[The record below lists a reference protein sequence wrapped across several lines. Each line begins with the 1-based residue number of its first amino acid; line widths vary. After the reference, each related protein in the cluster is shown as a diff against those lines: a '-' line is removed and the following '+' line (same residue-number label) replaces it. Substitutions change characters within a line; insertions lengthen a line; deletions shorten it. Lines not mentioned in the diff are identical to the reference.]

1 MHKSYGFRYT
11 DSENRHLLKLLSIGH
26 SSVTDENYQWNG
38 LKRGGQGVIFQW
50 SIQGAGKLRIG
61 KEHFTVPKGHAFVVT
76 IPSDHEYAFD
86 ATLCDQWEFIWI
98 RIEGFKEEWLRQ
110 DLLQT
115 YGPVFELHPDTEPIQ
130 LLWQLYSDT
139 AENQL
144 NDRFDLSLRIY
155 EWMLSLQRCLLD
167 GNTPTSLE
175 IPSAYRRVAAYI
187 QDHLAD
193 DLTLERLAEVAQLD
207 KYYLCKMFPHYFR
220 ITPMEYVRN
229 RRIEKAAELL
239 RDHGLSI
246 TNVATLCGYT
256 SLSYFGKVFHK
267 MVGLSPLAFR
277 LSEVSESEDYL
288 RFLE

>member
-1 MHKSYGFRYT
+1 M
-11 DSENRHLLKLLSIGH
+11 
-26 SSVTDENYQWNG
+26 
-38 LKRGGQGVIFQW
+38 
-50 SIQGAGKLRIG
+50 G
-61 KEHFTVPKGHAFVVT
+61 KEQYTVPKGHAFVVT

-86 ATLCDQWEFIWI
+86 ATLCEQWEFIWI
-98 RIEGFKEEWLRQ
+98 RFEGFKEDWLRQ
-110 DLLQT
+110 DLLHGV
-115 YGPVFELHPDTEPIQ
+115 GPVFELHPDSAPIQ
-130 LLWQLYSDT
+130 LLWRLYSDT
-139 AENQL
+139 AASQL

-167 GNTPTSLE
+167 GNAPTRSE
-175 IPSAYRRVAAYI
+175 IPSAYKRVVTYI
-187 QDHLAD
+187 QDHIAD
-193 DLTLERLAEVAQLD
+193 DLTLDQLAEVAQLD

-220 ITPMEYVRN
+220 ITPMDYVRN

-246 TNVATLCGYT
+246 TNVASLCGYT